1 MRALVISSAQLIMPS
16 VRDPEIKELIKL
28 IEEGVVGL
36 DADFGYQQVCDLCPG
51 IRKAC
56 AVSLDA
62 SVYCNRN

>member
-1 MRALVISSAQLIMPS
+1 MPS